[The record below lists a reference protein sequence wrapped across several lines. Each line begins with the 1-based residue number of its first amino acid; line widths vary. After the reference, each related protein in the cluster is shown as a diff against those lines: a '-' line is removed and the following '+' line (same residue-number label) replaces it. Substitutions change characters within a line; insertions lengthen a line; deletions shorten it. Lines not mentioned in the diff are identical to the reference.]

1 MSWESSALYYQLIN
15 QGVRDRA
22 GGFHSAPCRMSSV
35 LFAVVEDL
43 QTRGEWYEA
52 GRLLAQQA
60 AALERAGAEASGPS
74 LNQVRA

>member
-1 MSWESSALYYQLIN
+1 
-15 QGVRDRA
+15 
-22 GGFHSAPCRMSSV
+22 MSSV